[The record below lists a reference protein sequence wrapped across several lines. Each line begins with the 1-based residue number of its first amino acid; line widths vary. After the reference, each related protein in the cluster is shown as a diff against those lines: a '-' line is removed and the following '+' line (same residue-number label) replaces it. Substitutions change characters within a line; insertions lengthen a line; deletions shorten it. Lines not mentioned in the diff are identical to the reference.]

1 MIESSRSHGAFEEA
15 YLGPLKLRNRVI
27 KAATFEGMTDGNTV
41 HPKLIE
47 FHRRMAAGG
56 VGMTT
61 MAYIGVSPDGRGTPN
76 ELVPEAGRLPEP
88 VHWVYRDRPEKLR
101 YTPWWSS
108 RRPPPPCDDGIQS
121 TWDEPC
127 SRRSCPRRWQP

>member
-56 VGMTT
+56 VGLSLGDQ
-61 MAYIGVSPDGRGTPN
+61 YLKPGPRQWPLVLSLSSKDPIG
-76 ELVPEAGRLPEP
+76 A
-88 VHWVYRDRPEKLR
+88 
-101 YTPWWSS
+101 
-108 RRPPPPCDDGIQS
+108 C
-121 TWDEPC
+121 
-127 SRRSCPRRWQP
+127 

>member
-1 MIESSRSHGAFEEA
+1 MIESSRNHGAFEEA

-41 HPKLIE
+41 HPQLIE

-61 MAYIGVSPDGRGTPN
+61 MAYIGVSADGRGTPN
-76 ELVPEAGRLPEP
+76 ELVPEASHETDLRRLADA
-88 VHWVYRDRPEKLR
+88 VHQEGAALSGSGSRTAKPRPTLILR
-101 YTPWWSS
+101 TTPS
-108 RRPPPPCDDGIQS
+108 
-121 TWDEPC
+121 
-127 SRRSCPRRWQP
+127 